1 MGFLDFF
8 KNNNKTETP
17 KIDLLLSELKVNPY
31 DFNHNEMQSV
41 EITIDDE
48 LNNIIEVSDLTL
60 NIGDKPFEYIS
71 LSSKQN
77 GKRSIFLSQN
87 NANEKDL
94 RNLINSFN
102 SVLGED
108 FVYQKEFNQ
117 NDLSTF
123 RNEPNGIF
131 RTWYLKYEISIG
143 FTSQTIYVN
152 IDEK

>member
-8 KNNNKTETP
+8 KNNKKTETP
-17 KIDLLLSELKVNPY
+17 KIDFLLSELKVNPY
-31 DFNHNEMQSV
+31 DFNHNQMESA

-48 LNNIIEVSDLTL
+48 LNNIVEVSDLTL

-71 LSSKQN
+71 LSSKKN

-102 SVLGED
+102 AVLGED
-108 FVYQKEFNQ
+108 FVYQKELNQ
-117 NDLSTF
+117 NDLYTF
-123 RNEPNGIF
+123 RNEPSGTF
-131 RTWYLKYEISIG
+131 RSWYLKYEISIG